1 MGLIYF
7 SNHDSNM
14 FICPINFSGSCRRG
28 LEIHPL
34 RTPWFFLNEYLR
46 LSIEELGV
54 SPFYILIRLFQM
66 NCGINVIRSNIYYL
80 LIIIYTASYF
90 SVFELVQKQP
100 FYSDY
105 SLSDR
110 RLKIKT
116 CRCRN
121 NTIRYTSL
129 KSFFSSIRSECYCLS
144 YISTICFKKRSFSFN
159 VRI

>member
-7 SNHDSNM
+7 SNHDINM

-28 LEIHPL
+28 LEMHPL
-34 RTPWFFLNEYLR
+34 RTPWFFLIEYLR

-66 NCGINVIRSNIYYL
+66 NFWINVIRLNIYYL
-80 LIIIYTASYF
+80 LIIFLTASYF
-90 SVFELVQKQP
+90 SVFELVQKQS

-129 KSFFSSIRSECYCLS
+129 QYVLNAIVSVI
-144 YISTICFKKRSFSFN
+144 
-159 VRI
+159 